1 MKNKHSRI
9 WAAVFMSILIAVST
23 VLTAVGHIDKAQA
36 AEKAVLQ
43 VSTVSGHRG
52 DEVSV
57 TVSLTSNPGIAGLV
71 FSLTFDNKV
80 LKLVDVKEPA
90 NTDDE
95 FIFYEP
101 IIKNDAINDTSIN
114 YIGYAFASG
123 KSNITKT
130 GSVYTATFK
139 ILDEA
144 AIGTTQL
151 NIAGRNGQDTA
162 DVSNIDEKAVPI
174 EVTAGSVTVTCEHK
188 HTETVK
194 TAATCTKDGL
204 EVVTCKDCKEVIS
217 STVLKSTGHKYGDWI
232 VDKAVTCTEDGEEY
246 RECSVCHNKITQKI
260 EHKGHVAGTPEVTKE
275 PTCTK
280 EGTRITKCTVC
291 SEVLKT
297 ETLAKKEHSWGE
309 WKTTVEPTCQKD
321 GKKESVCSVCGETKS
336 EVIPKSEEYHKYTDY
351 TVTKQATCKEEGTL
365 TAYCT
370 ICHNLITKS
379 IPKTDKHVA
388 GTPTVEKEATC
399 TEAGKKV
406 TRCTVCGVVL
416 EEEVI
421 EATGHAWDEGKVTT
435 EPTCTKAG
443 VKTYTCANCGETK
456 TEAIEALGHKMGA
469 YHVTKEATCTEE
481 GVETSECERCDHK
494 ETKAIAKKAHTPGE
508 AKVEKEPTCTKA
520 GKSVV
525 RCTVCE
531 TILSE
536 KTIEALGHDYGEA
549 KITTEPTCTKDGVK
563 SYICKRCGD
572 VKTEV
577 LPATGHTYDEGK
589 ITKEPTETEEGMLV
603 RTCTRCGET
612 ETIALPKLDKSKV
625 KLETSEGSEFTGV
638 ITAGKDN
645 NVILSVIGMNYAVPN
660 GGDVR
665 YVPVRWSFAAA
676 NQEIK
681 WNNITDSNYSISLN
695 SAEAGDYKLVVEYKR
710 EMYKTLADG
719 TKGWVASDSALAA
732 STYVAETTLKVEEKQ
747 SSDDTKEDVK
757 PEDTTKDDNNNN
769 DSEVTEGVKTGDMS
783 VNIAVLMMM
792 LMLMSGTAVI
802 YTGKSG
808 KAR

>member
-43 VSTVSGHRG
+43 ISTVSGHRG

-101 IIKNDAINDTSIN
+101 IIKDDAINDTSIN

-130 GSVYTATFK
+130 GIVYTATFK

-162 DVSNIDEKAVPI
+162 DVSSIDEKAVPI
-174 EVTAGSVTVTCEHK
+174 EITAGSVTVTCEHK

-399 TEAGKKV
+399 TEDGKKV

-421 EATGHAWDEGKVTT
+421 EATGHIYDDGVVTKKA
-435 EPTCTKAG
+435 TCTEAG
-443 VKTYTCANCGETK
+443 VKTYTCTKCHDTK
-456 TEAIEALGHKMGA
+456 TEA
-469 YHVTKEATCTEE
+469 
-481 GVETSECERCDHK
+481 
-494 ETKAIAKKAHTPGE
+494 
-508 AKVEKEPTCTKA
+508 
-520 GKSVV
+520 
-525 RCTVCE
+525 
-531 TILSE
+531 
-536 KTIEALGHDYGEA
+536 IEALGHDYGEA

-612 ETIALPKLDKSKV
+612 ETIALPKLDKNKV
-625 KLETSEGSEFTGV
+625 KFETSEGSEFTGV

>member
-95 FIFYEP
+95 FVFYEP
-101 IIKNDAINDTSIN
+101 IIKKDAINDTSIN

-130 GSVYTATFK
+130 GIVYTATFK

-174 EVTAGSVTVTCEHK
+174 DVTAGSVTVTCEHK

-297 ETLAKKEHSWGE
+297 EILAKKEHSWGE

-321 GKKESVCSVCGETKS
+321 GKKESVCSVCGETKF

-421 EATGHAWDEGKVTT
+421 EATGHTYDDGVVTKKA
-435 EPTCTKAG
+435 TCTEAG
-443 VKTYTCANCGETK
+443 VKTYTCTKCHDTK
-456 TEAIEALGHKMGA
+456 TE
-469 YHVTKEATCTEE
+469 
-481 GVETSECERCDHK
+481 
-494 ETKAIAKKAHTPGE
+494 
-508 AKVEKEPTCTKA
+508 
-520 GKSVV
+520 
-525 RCTVCE
+525 
-531 TILSE
+531 
-536 KTIEALGHDYGEA
+536 TIEALGHDYGEA
-549 KITTEPTCTKDGVK
+549 KIITEPTCTKDGVK

-612 ETIALPKLDKSKV
+612 ETIALPKLDKNKV

-757 PEDTTKDDNNNN
+757 PEDTTKDNNN

>member
-101 IIKNDAINDTSIN
+101 IIKDDAINDTSIN

-123 KSNITKT
+123 KSNVTKT
-130 GSVYTATFK
+130 GIVYTATFK

-162 DVSNIDEKAVPI
+162 DVSSIDEKAVPI

-336 EVIPKSEEYHKYTDY
+336 EVIPKSEEYHKYTDF

-421 EATGHAWDEGKVTT
+421 EATGHTYDDGVVTKKA
-435 EPTCTKAG
+435 TCTEAG
-443 VKTYTCANCGETK
+443 VKTYTCTKCHDTK
-456 TEAIEALGHKMGA
+456 TEA
-469 YHVTKEATCTEE
+469 
-481 GVETSECERCDHK
+481 
-494 ETKAIAKKAHTPGE
+494 
-508 AKVEKEPTCTKA
+508 
-520 GKSVV
+520 
-525 RCTVCE
+525 
-531 TILSE
+531 
-536 KTIEALGHDYGEA
+536 IEALGHDYGEA

-638 ITAGKDN
+638 ITVGKDN

>member
-43 VSTVSGHRG
+43 ISTVSGHRG

-57 TVSLTSNPGIAGLV
+57 TVSLTSNPGIAGIV

-101 IIKNDAINDTSIN
+101 IIKDDAINDTSIN

-130 GSVYTATFK
+130 GIVYTATFK

-162 DVSNIDEKAVPI
+162 DVSSIDEKAVPI

-421 EATGHAWDEGKVTT
+421 EATGHTYDDGVVTKKA
-435 EPTCTKAG
+435 TCTEAG
-443 VKTYTCANCGETK
+443 VKTYTCTKCHDTK
-456 TEAIEALGHKMGA
+456 TEA
-469 YHVTKEATCTEE
+469 
-481 GVETSECERCDHK
+481 
-494 ETKAIAKKAHTPGE
+494 
-508 AKVEKEPTCTKA
+508 
-520 GKSVV
+520 
-525 RCTVCE
+525 
-531 TILSE
+531 
-536 KTIEALGHDYGEA
+536 IEALGHDYGEA

-612 ETIALPKLDKSKV
+612 ETIALPKLDKNKV

-681 WNNITDSNYSISLN
+681 WNNITDSNYSINLN

>member
-101 IIKNDAINDTSIN
+101 IIKDDAINDTSIN

-130 GSVYTATFK
+130 GIVYTATFK

-188 HTETVK
+188 HTETMK

-336 EVIPKSEEYHKYTDY
+336 EVIPKSEEYHKYTDF

-399 TEAGKKV
+399 TKAGKKV

-421 EATGHAWDEGKVTT
+421 EATGHTYDDGVVTKKATCT
-435 EPTCTKAG
+435 EAGVKIYTCTK
-443 VKTYTCANCGETK
+443 CHDTK
-456 TEAIEALGHKMGA
+456 TEA
-469 YHVTKEATCTEE
+469 
-481 GVETSECERCDHK
+481 
-494 ETKAIAKKAHTPGE
+494 
-508 AKVEKEPTCTKA
+508 
-520 GKSVV
+520 
-525 RCTVCE
+525 
-531 TILSE
+531 
-536 KTIEALGHDYGEA
+536 IEALGHDYGEA

-603 RTCTRCGET
+603 RTCTICGET

-638 ITAGKDN
+638 ITVGKDN

>member
-1 MKNKHSRI
+1 MKNKHSKI
-9 WAAVFMSILIAVST
+9 LVAVFMSILIAVST

-130 GSVYTATFK
+130 GIVYTATFK

-246 RECSVCHNKITQKI
+246 CECSVCHNKITQKI

-370 ICHNLITKS
+370 ICHKLITKS

-406 TRCTVCGVVL
+406 TRCTVCGAVL

-421 EATGHAWDEGKVTT
+421 EATGHTYDDGVVTKKA
-435 EPTCTKAG
+435 TCTEAG
-443 VKTYTCANCGETK
+443 VKTYTCTKCHDTK
-456 TEAIEALGHKMGA
+456 TE
-469 YHVTKEATCTEE
+469 
-481 GVETSECERCDHK
+481 
-494 ETKAIAKKAHTPGE
+494 
-508 AKVEKEPTCTKA
+508 
-520 GKSVV
+520 
-525 RCTVCE
+525 
-531 TILSE
+531 
-536 KTIEALGHDYGEA
+536 TIEALGHDYGEA

-589 ITKEPTETEEGMLV
+589 ITKEPTETEEGLLV

-612 ETIALPKLDKSKV
+612 ETIALPKLDKNEV

-681 WNNITDSNYSISLN
+681 WNNITDSNYSISLY

-747 SSDDTKEDVK
+747 SSDDTKQDVK

>member
-101 IIKNDAINDTSIN
+101 IIKDDAINDTSIN

-130 GSVYTATFK
+130 GIVYTATFK

-162 DVSNIDEKAVPI
+162 DVSSIDEKAVPI

-188 HTETVK
+188 HTETMK

-399 TEAGKKV
+399 TEDGKKV

-421 EATGHAWDEGKVTT
+421 EATGHTYDDGVVTKKA
-435 EPTCTKAG
+435 TCTEAG
-443 VKTYTCANCGETK
+443 VKTYTCTKCHDTK
-456 TEAIEALGHKMGA
+456 TEA
-469 YHVTKEATCTEE
+469 
-481 GVETSECERCDHK
+481 
-494 ETKAIAKKAHTPGE
+494 
-508 AKVEKEPTCTKA
+508 
-520 GKSVV
+520 
-525 RCTVCE
+525 
-531 TILSE
+531 
-536 KTIEALGHDYGEA
+536 IEALGHDYGEA

-638 ITAGKDN
+638 ITVGKDN

>member
-43 VSTVSGHRG
+43 ISTVSGHRG

-101 IIKNDAINDTSIN
+101 IIKDDAINDTSIN

-130 GSVYTATFK
+130 GIVYTATFK

-162 DVSNIDEKAVPI
+162 DVSSIDEKAVPI

-421 EATGHAWDEGKVTT
+421 EATGHTYDDGVVTKKA
-435 EPTCTKAG
+435 TCTEAG
-443 VKTYTCANCGETK
+443 VKTYTCTKCHDTK
-456 TEAIEALGHKMGA
+456 TEA
-469 YHVTKEATCTEE
+469 
-481 GVETSECERCDHK
+481 
-494 ETKAIAKKAHTPGE
+494 
-508 AKVEKEPTCTKA
+508 
-520 GKSVV
+520 
-525 RCTVCE
+525 
-531 TILSE
+531 
-536 KTIEALGHDYGEA
+536 IEALGHDYGEA

-603 RTCTRCGET
+603 RTCTICGET

>member
-101 IIKNDAINDTSIN
+101 IIKDDAINDTSIN

-130 GSVYTATFK
+130 GIVYTATFK

-162 DVSNIDEKAVPI
+162 DVSSIDEKAVPI

-188 HTETVK
+188 HTETMK

-336 EVIPKSEEYHKYTDY
+336 EVIPKSEEYHKYTDF

-399 TEAGKKV
+399 TKAGKKV

-421 EATGHAWDEGKVTT
+421 EATGHTYDDGVVTKKATCT
-435 EPTCTKAG
+435 EAGVKIYTCTK
-443 VKTYTCANCGETK
+443 CHDTK
-456 TEAIEALGHKMGA
+456 TEA
-469 YHVTKEATCTEE
+469 
-481 GVETSECERCDHK
+481 
-494 ETKAIAKKAHTPGE
+494 
-508 AKVEKEPTCTKA
+508 
-520 GKSVV
+520 
-525 RCTVCE
+525 
-531 TILSE
+531 
-536 KTIEALGHDYGEA
+536 IEALGHDYGEA

-638 ITAGKDN
+638 ITVGKDN

>member
-130 GSVYTATFK
+130 GIVYTATFK

-421 EATGHAWDEGKVTT
+421 EATGHTYDDGVVTKKATCT
-435 EPTCTKAG
+435 EAGVKIYTCTK
-443 VKTYTCANCGETK
+443 CHDTK
-456 TEAIEALGHKMGA
+456 TEAIEATGHA
-469 YHVTKEATCTEE
+469 WDE
-481 GVETSECERCDHK
+481 G
-494 ETKAIAKKAHTPGE
+494 
-508 AKVEKEPTCTKA
+508 KV
-520 GKSVV
+520 
-525 RCTVCE
+525 
-531 TILSE
+531 
-536 KTIEALGHDYGEA
+536 
-549 KITTEPTCTKDGVK
+549 TTEPTCTKDGVK

-603 RTCTRCGET
+603 RTCTICGET

>member
-43 VSTVSGHRG
+43 ISTVSGHRG

-101 IIKNDAINDTSIN
+101 IIKDDAINDTSIN

-130 GSVYTATFK
+130 GIVYTATFK

-162 DVSNIDEKAVPI
+162 DVSSIDEKAVPI

-421 EATGHAWDEGKVTT
+421 EATGHTYDDGVVTKK
-435 EPTCTKAG
+435 PTCTEAG
-443 VKTYTCANCGETK
+443 VKTYTCTKCHDTK
-456 TEAIEALGHKMGA
+456 TEA
-469 YHVTKEATCTEE
+469 
-481 GVETSECERCDHK
+481 
-494 ETKAIAKKAHTPGE
+494 
-508 AKVEKEPTCTKA
+508 
-520 GKSVV
+520 
-525 RCTVCE
+525 
-531 TILSE
+531 
-536 KTIEALGHDYGEA
+536 IEALGHDYGEA

-603 RTCTRCGET
+603 RTCTICGET

-638 ITAGKDN
+638 ITVGKDN

>member
-101 IIKNDAINDTSIN
+101 IIKDDAINDTSIN

-130 GSVYTATFK
+130 GIVYTATFK

-162 DVSNIDEKAVPI
+162 DVSSIDEKAVPI

-188 HTETVK
+188 HTETMK

-336 EVIPKSEEYHKYTDY
+336 EVIPKSEEYHKYTDF

-399 TEAGKKV
+399 TKAGKKV
-406 TRCTVCGVVL
+406 IRCTVCGVVL

-421 EATGHAWDEGKVTT
+421 EATGHTYDDGVVTKKA
-435 EPTCTKAG
+435 TCTEAG
-443 VKTYTCANCGETK
+443 VKTYTCTKCHDTK
-456 TEAIEALGHKMGA
+456 TEA
-469 YHVTKEATCTEE
+469 
-481 GVETSECERCDHK
+481 
-494 ETKAIAKKAHTPGE
+494 
-508 AKVEKEPTCTKA
+508 
-520 GKSVV
+520 
-525 RCTVCE
+525 
-531 TILSE
+531 
-536 KTIEALGHDYGEA
+536 IEALGHDYGEA

-603 RTCTRCGET
+603 RTCTICGET

-638 ITAGKDN
+638 ITVGKDN
-645 NVILSVIGMNYAVPN
+645 DVILSVIGMNYAVPN

>member
-43 VSTVSGHRG
+43 ISTVSGHRG

-101 IIKNDAINDTSIN
+101 IIKDDAINDTSIN

-130 GSVYTATFK
+130 GIVYTATFK

-162 DVSNIDEKAVPI
+162 DVSSIDEKAVPI

-309 WKTTVEPTCQKD
+309 WKTTVEPTCQKY

-399 TEAGKKV
+399 TEDGKKV

-421 EATGHAWDEGKVTT
+421 EATGHTYDDGVVTKKA
-435 EPTCTKAG
+435 TCTEAG
-443 VKTYTCANCGETK
+443 VKTYTCTKCHDTK
-456 TEAIEALGHKMGA
+456 TEA
-469 YHVTKEATCTEE
+469 
-481 GVETSECERCDHK
+481 
-494 ETKAIAKKAHTPGE
+494 
-508 AKVEKEPTCTKA
+508 
-520 GKSVV
+520 
-525 RCTVCE
+525 
-531 TILSE
+531 
-536 KTIEALGHDYGEA
+536 IEALGHDYGEA

-577 LPATGHTYDEGK
+577 LPATGHIYDEGK

-612 ETIALPKLDKSKV
+612 ETIALPKLDKNKV

>member
-1 MKNKHSRI
+1 MKNKHSKI
-9 WAAVFMSILIAVST
+9 LVAVFMSILIAVST

-130 GSVYTATFK
+130 GIVYTATFK

-246 RECSVCHNKITQKI
+246 CECSVCHNKITQKI

-370 ICHNLITKS
+370 ICHKLITKS

-406 TRCTVCGVVL
+406 TRCTVCGAVL

-421 EATGHAWDEGKVTT
+421 EATGHTYDDGVVTKKA
-435 EPTCTKAG
+435 TCTEAG
-443 VKTYTCANCGETK
+443 VKTYTCTKCHDTK
-456 TEAIEALGHKMGA
+456 TEA
-469 YHVTKEATCTEE
+469 
-481 GVETSECERCDHK
+481 
-494 ETKAIAKKAHTPGE
+494 
-508 AKVEKEPTCTKA
+508 
-520 GKSVV
+520 
-525 RCTVCE
+525 
-531 TILSE
+531 
-536 KTIEALGHDYGEA
+536 IEALGHDYGEA

-612 ETIALPKLDKSKV
+612 ETIALPKLDKNEV

-681 WNNITDSNYSISLN
+681 WNNITDSNYSISLY

-747 SSDDTKEDVK
+747 SSDDTKQDVK

>member
-130 GSVYTATFK
+130 GIVYTATFK

-246 RECSVCHNKITQKI
+246 CECSVCHNKITQKI

-370 ICHNLITKS
+370 ICHKLITKS

-399 TEAGKKV
+399 TEDGKKV

-421 EATGHAWDEGKVTT
+421 EATGHTYDDGVVTKKATCT
-435 EPTCTKAG
+435 EAGVKIYTCTK
-443 VKTYTCANCGETK
+443 CHDTK
-456 TEAIEALGHKMGA
+456 TEA
-469 YHVTKEATCTEE
+469 
-481 GVETSECERCDHK
+481 
-494 ETKAIAKKAHTPGE
+494 
-508 AKVEKEPTCTKA
+508 
-520 GKSVV
+520 
-525 RCTVCE
+525 
-531 TILSE
+531 
-536 KTIEALGHDYGEA
+536 IEALGHDYGEA

-612 ETIALPKLDKSKV
+612 ETIALPKLDKNKV

-676 NQEIK
+676 NQGIK
-681 WNNITDSNYSISLN
+681 WNNITDSNYSISLY

>member
-130 GSVYTATFK
+130 GIVYTATFK

-399 TEAGKKV
+399 TETGKKV

-421 EATGHAWDEGKVTT
+421 EATGHTYDDGVVTKKA
-435 EPTCTKAG
+435 TCTEAG
-443 VKTYTCANCGETK
+443 VKTYTCTKCHDTK
-456 TEAIEALGHKMGA
+456 TEA
-469 YHVTKEATCTEE
+469 
-481 GVETSECERCDHK
+481 
-494 ETKAIAKKAHTPGE
+494 
-508 AKVEKEPTCTKA
+508 
-520 GKSVV
+520 
-525 RCTVCE
+525 
-531 TILSE
+531 
-536 KTIEALGHDYGEA
+536 IEALGHDYGEA

-625 KLETSEGSEFTGV
+625 KLETLETLEGSEFTGV

>member
-130 GSVYTATFK
+130 GIVYTATFK

-421 EATGHAWDEGKVTT
+421 EATGHTYDDGVVTKKATCT
-435 EPTCTKAG
+435 EAGVKIYTCTK
-443 VKTYTCANCGETK
+443 CHDTK
-456 TEAIEALGHKMGA
+456 TEA
-469 YHVTKEATCTEE
+469 
-481 GVETSECERCDHK
+481 
-494 ETKAIAKKAHTPGE
+494 
-508 AKVEKEPTCTKA
+508 
-520 GKSVV
+520 
-525 RCTVCE
+525 
-531 TILSE
+531 
-536 KTIEALGHDYGEA
+536 IEALGHDYGEA

>member
-43 VSTVSGHRG
+43 ISTVSGHRG

-101 IIKNDAINDTSIN
+101 IIKDDAINDTSIN

-130 GSVYTATFK
+130 GIVYTATFK

-162 DVSNIDEKAVPI
+162 DVSSIDEKAVPI

-399 TEAGKKV
+399 TEDGKKV

-421 EATGHAWDEGKVTT
+421 EATGHTYDDGVVTKKA
-435 EPTCTKAG
+435 TCTEAG
-443 VKTYTCANCGETK
+443 VKTYTCTKCHDTK
-456 TEAIEALGHKMGA
+456 TEA
-469 YHVTKEATCTEE
+469 
-481 GVETSECERCDHK
+481 
-494 ETKAIAKKAHTPGE
+494 
-508 AKVEKEPTCTKA
+508 
-520 GKSVV
+520 
-525 RCTVCE
+525 
-531 TILSE
+531 
-536 KTIEALGHDYGEA
+536 IEALGHDYGEA

-612 ETIALPKLDKSKV
+612 ETIALPKLDKNKV

-681 WNNITDSNYSISLN
+681 WNNITDSNYSINLN

-710 EMYKTLADG
+710 EMYKTLEDG

>member
-43 VSTVSGHRG
+43 ISTVSGHRG

-90 NTDDE
+90 STDDE

-101 IIKNDAINDTSIN
+101 IIKDDAINDTSIN

-130 GSVYTATFK
+130 GIVYTATFK

-162 DVSNIDEKAVPI
+162 DVSSIDEKAVPI

-399 TEAGKKV
+399 TEDGKKV

-421 EATGHAWDEGKVTT
+421 EATGHTYDDGVVTKKA
-435 EPTCTKAG
+435 TCTEAG
-443 VKTYTCANCGETK
+443 VKTYTCTKCHDTK
-456 TEAIEALGHKMGA
+456 TEA
-469 YHVTKEATCTEE
+469 
-481 GVETSECERCDHK
+481 
-494 ETKAIAKKAHTPGE
+494 
-508 AKVEKEPTCTKA
+508 
-520 GKSVV
+520 
-525 RCTVCE
+525 
-531 TILSE
+531 
-536 KTIEALGHDYGEA
+536 IEALGHDYGEA

-612 ETIALPKLDKSKV
+612 ETIALPKLDKNKV

-681 WNNITDSNYSISLN
+681 WNNITDSNYSINLN

>member
-43 VSTVSGHRG
+43 ISTVSGHRG

-71 FSLTFDNKV
+71 FSLTFNNKV

-101 IIKNDAINDTSIN
+101 IIKDDAINDTSIN

-130 GSVYTATFK
+130 GIVYTATFK

-162 DVSNIDEKAVPI
+162 DVSSIDEKAVPI

-399 TEAGKKV
+399 TKAGKKV

-421 EATGHAWDEGKVTT
+421 EATGHTYDDGVVTKKATCT
-435 EPTCTKAG
+435 EAGVKIYTCTK
-443 VKTYTCANCGETK
+443 CHDTK
-456 TEAIEALGHKMGA
+456 TEA
-469 YHVTKEATCTEE
+469 
-481 GVETSECERCDHK
+481 
-494 ETKAIAKKAHTPGE
+494 
-508 AKVEKEPTCTKA
+508 
-520 GKSVV
+520 
-525 RCTVCE
+525 
-531 TILSE
+531 
-536 KTIEALGHDYGEA
+536 IEALGHDYGEA

-603 RTCTRCGET
+603 RTCTICGET

-638 ITAGKDN
+638 ITVGKDN

>member
-101 IIKNDAINDTSIN
+101 IIKDDAINDTSIN

-130 GSVYTATFK
+130 GIVYTATFK

-162 DVSNIDEKAVPI
+162 DVSSIDEKAVPI

-188 HTETVK
+188 HTETMK

-336 EVIPKSEEYHKYTDY
+336 EVIPKSEEYHKYTDF

-421 EATGHAWDEGKVTT
+421 EATGHTYDDGVVTKKA
-435 EPTCTKAG
+435 TCTEAG
-443 VKTYTCANCGETK
+443 VKTYTCTKCHDTK
-456 TEAIEALGHKMGA
+456 TEA
-469 YHVTKEATCTEE
+469 
-481 GVETSECERCDHK
+481 
-494 ETKAIAKKAHTPGE
+494 
-508 AKVEKEPTCTKA
+508 
-520 GKSVV
+520 
-525 RCTVCE
+525 
-531 TILSE
+531 
-536 KTIEALGHDYGEA
+536 IEALGHDYGEA

-612 ETIALPKLDKSKV
+612 ETIALPKLDKNKV

>member
-101 IIKNDAINDTSIN
+101 VIKNDAINDTSIN

-130 GSVYTATFK
+130 GIVYTATFK

-421 EATGHAWDEGKVTT
+421 EATGHTYDDGVVTKKA
-435 EPTCTKAG
+435 TCTEAG
-443 VKTYTCANCGETK
+443 VKTYTCTKCHDTK
-456 TEAIEALGHKMGA
+456 TEA
-469 YHVTKEATCTEE
+469 
-481 GVETSECERCDHK
+481 
-494 ETKAIAKKAHTPGE
+494 
-508 AKVEKEPTCTKA
+508 
-520 GKSVV
+520 
-525 RCTVCE
+525 
-531 TILSE
+531 
-536 KTIEALGHDYGEA
+536 IEALGHDYGEA

>member
-130 GSVYTATFK
+130 GIVYTATFK

-421 EATGHAWDEGKVTT
+421 EATGH
-435 EPTCTKAG
+435 
-443 VKTYTCANCGETK
+443 
-456 TEAIEALGHKMGA
+456 
-469 YHVTKEATCTEE
+469 
-481 GVETSECERCDHK
+481 
-494 ETKAIAKKAHTPGE
+494 
-508 AKVEKEPTCTKA
+508 
-520 GKSVV
+520 
-525 RCTVCE
+525 
-531 TILSE
+531 
-536 KTIEALGHDYGEA
+536 
-549 KITTEPTCTKDGVK
+549 
-563 SYICKRCGD
+563 
-572 VKTEV
+572 
-577 LPATGHTYDEGK
+577 TYDEGK

>member
-130 GSVYTATFK
+130 GIVYTATFK

-280 EGTRITKCTVC
+280 EGIRITKCTVC

-297 ETLAKKEHSWGE
+297 EILAKKEHSWGE

-399 TEAGKKV
+399 TETGKKV

-421 EATGHAWDEGKVTT
+421 EATGHTYDDGVVTKKA
-435 EPTCTKAG
+435 TCTEAG
-443 VKTYTCANCGETK
+443 VKTYTCTKCHDTK
-456 TEAIEALGHKMGA
+456 TEA
-469 YHVTKEATCTEE
+469 
-481 GVETSECERCDHK
+481 
-494 ETKAIAKKAHTPGE
+494 
-508 AKVEKEPTCTKA
+508 
-520 GKSVV
+520 
-525 RCTVCE
+525 
-531 TILSE
+531 
-536 KTIEALGHDYGEA
+536 IEALGHDYGEA

-612 ETIALPKLDKSKV
+612 ETIALPKLDKNKV

>member
-43 VSTVSGHRG
+43 ISTVSGHRG

-71 FSLTFDNKV
+71 FSLTFNNKV

-101 IIKNDAINDTSIN
+101 IIKDDAINDTSIN

-130 GSVYTATFK
+130 GIVYTATFK

-162 DVSNIDEKAVPI
+162 DVSSIDEKAVPI

-399 TEAGKKV
+399 TEDGKKV

-421 EATGHAWDEGKVTT
+421 EATGHTYDDGVVTKKA
-435 EPTCTKAG
+435 TCTEAG
-443 VKTYTCANCGETK
+443 VKTYTCTKCHDTK
-456 TEAIEALGHKMGA
+456 TEA
-469 YHVTKEATCTEE
+469 
-481 GVETSECERCDHK
+481 
-494 ETKAIAKKAHTPGE
+494 
-508 AKVEKEPTCTKA
+508 
-520 GKSVV
+520 
-525 RCTVCE
+525 
-531 TILSE
+531 
-536 KTIEALGHDYGEA
+536 IEALGHDYGEA

-577 LPATGHTYDEGK
+577 LPATGHIYDEGK

-612 ETIALPKLDKSKV
+612 ETIALPKLDKNKV

>member
-43 VSTVSGHRG
+43 ISTVSGHRG

-71 FSLTFDNKV
+71 FSLTFNNKV

-101 IIKNDAINDTSIN
+101 IIKDDAINDTSIN

-130 GSVYTATFK
+130 GIVYTATFK

-162 DVSNIDEKAVPI
+162 DVSSIDEKAVPI

-399 TEAGKKV
+399 TEDGKKV

-421 EATGHAWDEGKVTT
+421 EATGHTYDDGVVTKKA
-435 EPTCTKAG
+435 TCTEAG
-443 VKTYTCANCGETK
+443 VKTYTCTKCHDTK
-456 TEAIEALGHKMGA
+456 TEA
-469 YHVTKEATCTEE
+469 
-481 GVETSECERCDHK
+481 
-494 ETKAIAKKAHTPGE
+494 
-508 AKVEKEPTCTKA
+508 
-520 GKSVV
+520 
-525 RCTVCE
+525 
-531 TILSE
+531 
-536 KTIEALGHDYGEA
+536 IEALGHDYGEA

-612 ETIALPKLDKSKV
+612 ETIALPKLDKNKV

-747 SSDDTKEDVK
+747 SSDDTKENVK
-757 PEDTTKDDNNNN
+757 PEDTTNDDNNNN

>member
-130 GSVYTATFK
+130 GIVYTATFK

-246 RECSVCHNKITQKI
+246 CECSVCHNKITQKI

-370 ICHNLITKS
+370 ICHKLITKS

-399 TEAGKKV
+399 TEDGKKV

-421 EATGHAWDEGKVTT
+421 EATGHTYDDGVVTKKA
-435 EPTCTKAG
+435 TCTEAG
-443 VKTYTCANCGETK
+443 VKTYTCTKCHDTK
-456 TEAIEALGHKMGA
+456 TEA
-469 YHVTKEATCTEE
+469 
-481 GVETSECERCDHK
+481 
-494 ETKAIAKKAHTPGE
+494 
-508 AKVEKEPTCTKA
+508 
-520 GKSVV
+520 
-525 RCTVCE
+525 
-531 TILSE
+531 
-536 KTIEALGHDYGEA
+536 IEALGHDYGEA

-612 ETIALPKLDKSKV
+612 ETIALPKLDKNKV

-681 WNNITDSNYSISLN
+681 WNNITGSNYSISLN

-757 PEDTTKDDNNNN
+757 PEDTTNDDNNNN

>member
-43 VSTVSGHRG
+43 ISTVSGHRG

-101 IIKNDAINDTSIN
+101 IIKDDAINDTSIN

-130 GSVYTATFK
+130 GIVYTATFK

-162 DVSNIDEKAVPI
+162 DVSSIDEKAVPI

-406 TRCTVCGVVL
+406 TRCTVCGAVL

-421 EATGHAWDEGKVTT
+421 EATGHTYDDGVVTKKA
-435 EPTCTKAG
+435 TCTEAG
-443 VKTYTCANCGETK
+443 VKTYTCTKCHDTK
-456 TEAIEALGHKMGA
+456 TEA
-469 YHVTKEATCTEE
+469 
-481 GVETSECERCDHK
+481 
-494 ETKAIAKKAHTPGE
+494 
-508 AKVEKEPTCTKA
+508 
-520 GKSVV
+520 
-525 RCTVCE
+525 
-531 TILSE
+531 
-536 KTIEALGHDYGEA
+536 IEALGHDYGEA

-612 ETIALPKLDKSKV
+612 ETIALPKLDKNKV

-681 WNNITDSNYSISLN
+681 WNNITDSNYSINLN

-719 TKGWVASDSALAA
+719 TKVWVASDSALAA

>member
-9 WAAVFMSILIAVST
+9 CAAVFMSILIAVST

-101 IIKNDAINDTSIN
+101 VIKNDAINDTSIN

-130 GSVYTATFK
+130 GIVYTATFK

-421 EATGHAWDEGKVTT
+421 EATGHTYDDGVVTKKA
-435 EPTCTKAG
+435 TCTEAG
-443 VKTYTCANCGETK
+443 VKTYTCTKCHDTK
-456 TEAIEALGHKMGA
+456 TEA
-469 YHVTKEATCTEE
+469 
-481 GVETSECERCDHK
+481 
-494 ETKAIAKKAHTPGE
+494 
-508 AKVEKEPTCTKA
+508 
-520 GKSVV
+520 
-525 RCTVCE
+525 
-531 TILSE
+531 
-536 KTIEALGHDYGEA
+536 IEALGHDYGEA

-638 ITAGKDN
+638 ITVGKDN

>member
-130 GSVYTATFK
+130 GIVYTATFK

-370 ICHNLITKS
+370 ICHKLITKS

-406 TRCTVCGVVL
+406 TRCTVCGAVL

-421 EATGHAWDEGKVTT
+421 PATGHTYDDGVVTKKA
-435 EPTCTKAG
+435 TCTEAG
-443 VKTYTCANCGETK
+443 VKTYTCTKCHDTK
-456 TEAIEALGHKMGA
+456 TE
-469 YHVTKEATCTEE
+469 
-481 GVETSECERCDHK
+481 
-494 ETKAIAKKAHTPGE
+494 
-508 AKVEKEPTCTKA
+508 
-520 GKSVV
+520 
-525 RCTVCE
+525 
-531 TILSE
+531 
-536 KTIEALGHDYGEA
+536 TIEALGHDYGEA

-612 ETIALPKLDKSKV
+612 ETIALPKLDKNKV

-676 NQEIK
+676 NQGIK
-681 WNNITDSNYSISLN
+681 WNNITDSNYSISLY

>member
-130 GSVYTATFK
+130 GIVYTATFK

-246 RECSVCHNKITQKI
+246 CECSVCHNKITQKI

-370 ICHNLITKS
+370 ICHKLITKS
-379 IPKTDKHVA
+379 IPRTDKHVA

-406 TRCTVCGVVL
+406 TRCTVCGAVL

-421 EATGHAWDEGKVTT
+421 PATGHTYDDGVVTKKATCT
-435 EPTCTKAG
+435 EAGVKIYTCTK
-443 VKTYTCANCGETK
+443 CHDTK
-456 TEAIEALGHKMGA
+456 TEA
-469 YHVTKEATCTEE
+469 
-481 GVETSECERCDHK
+481 
-494 ETKAIAKKAHTPGE
+494 
-508 AKVEKEPTCTKA
+508 
-520 GKSVV
+520 
-525 RCTVCE
+525 
-531 TILSE
+531 
-536 KTIEALGHDYGEA
+536 IEALGHDYGEA

-612 ETIALPKLDKSKV
+612 ETIALPKLDKNKV

>member
-43 VSTVSGHRG
+43 ISTVSGHRG

-101 IIKNDAINDTSIN
+101 IIKDDAINDTSIN

-130 GSVYTATFK
+130 GIVYTATFK

-162 DVSNIDEKAVPI
+162 DVSSIDEKAVPI

-399 TEAGKKV
+399 TEDGKKV

-421 EATGHAWDEGKVTT
+421 EATGHTYDDGVVTKKATCT
-435 EPTCTKAG
+435 EAGVKIYTCTK
-443 VKTYTCANCGETK
+443 CHDTK
-456 TEAIEALGHKMGA
+456 TEA
-469 YHVTKEATCTEE
+469 
-481 GVETSECERCDHK
+481 
-494 ETKAIAKKAHTPGE
+494 
-508 AKVEKEPTCTKA
+508 
-520 GKSVV
+520 
-525 RCTVCE
+525 
-531 TILSE
+531 
-536 KTIEALGHDYGEA
+536 IEALGHDYGEA

-612 ETIALPKLDKSKV
+612 ETIALPKLDKNKV

-681 WNNITDSNYSISLN
+681 WNNITDSNYSINLN

>member
-130 GSVYTATFK
+130 GIVYTATFK

-280 EGTRITKCTVC
+280 EGIRITKCTVC

-297 ETLAKKEHSWGE
+297 EILAKKEHSWGE

-399 TEAGKKV
+399 TEDGKKV

-421 EATGHAWDEGKVTT
+421 EATGHTYDDGVVTKKA
-435 EPTCTKAG
+435 TCTEAG
-443 VKTYTCANCGETK
+443 VKTYTCTKCHDTK
-456 TEAIEALGHKMGA
+456 TEA
-469 YHVTKEATCTEE
+469 
-481 GVETSECERCDHK
+481 
-494 ETKAIAKKAHTPGE
+494 
-508 AKVEKEPTCTKA
+508 
-520 GKSVV
+520 
-525 RCTVCE
+525 
-531 TILSE
+531 
-536 KTIEALGHDYGEA
+536 IEALGHDYGEA

-612 ETIALPKLDKSKV
+612 ETIALPKLDKNKV

>member
-130 GSVYTATFK
+130 GIVYTATFK

-280 EGTRITKCTVC
+280 EGIRITKCTVC

-297 ETLAKKEHSWGE
+297 EILAKKEHSWGE

-421 EATGHAWDEGKVTT
+421 EATGHTYDDGVVTKKA
-435 EPTCTKAG
+435 TCTEAG
-443 VKTYTCANCGETK
+443 VKTYTCTKCHDTK
-456 TEAIEALGHKMGA
+456 TEA
-469 YHVTKEATCTEE
+469 
-481 GVETSECERCDHK
+481 
-494 ETKAIAKKAHTPGE
+494 
-508 AKVEKEPTCTKA
+508 
-520 GKSVV
+520 
-525 RCTVCE
+525 
-531 TILSE
+531 
-536 KTIEALGHDYGEA
+536 IEALGHDYGEA
-549 KITTEPTCTKDGVK
+549 KITKEPTCTKDGVK

-612 ETIALPKLDKSKV
+612 ETIALPKLDKNKV

>member
-1 MKNKHSRI
+1 MKNKHSKI
-9 WAAVFMSILIAVST
+9 LVAVFMSILIAVST

-130 GSVYTATFK
+130 GIVYTATFK

-246 RECSVCHNKITQKI
+246 CECSVCHNKITQKI

-309 WKTTVEPTCQKD
+309 WKTIVEPTCQKD
-321 GKKESVCSVCGETKS
+321 GKKESACSVCGETKS

-370 ICHNLITKS
+370 ICHKLITKS

-406 TRCTVCGVVL
+406 TRCTICGAVL

-421 EATGHAWDEGKVTT
+421 PATGHTYDDGVVTKKA
-435 EPTCTKAG
+435 TCTEAG
-443 VKTYTCANCGETK
+443 VKTYTCTKCHDTK
-456 TEAIEALGHKMGA
+456 TEA
-469 YHVTKEATCTEE
+469 
-481 GVETSECERCDHK
+481 
-494 ETKAIAKKAHTPGE
+494 
-508 AKVEKEPTCTKA
+508 
-520 GKSVV
+520 
-525 RCTVCE
+525 
-531 TILSE
+531 
-536 KTIEALGHDYGEA
+536 IEALGHDYGEA

-612 ETIALPKLDKSKV
+612 ETIALPKLDKNKV

>member
-130 GSVYTATFK
+130 GIVYTATFK

-309 WKTTVEPTCQKD
+309 WKTTVEPTCKKD

-399 TEAGKKV
+399 TETGKKV

-421 EATGHAWDEGKVTT
+421 EATGHTYDDGVVTKKA
-435 EPTCTKAG
+435 TCTEAG
-443 VKTYTCANCGETK
+443 VKTYTCTKCHDTK
-456 TEAIEALGHKMGA
+456 TEA
-469 YHVTKEATCTEE
+469 
-481 GVETSECERCDHK
+481 
-494 ETKAIAKKAHTPGE
+494 
-508 AKVEKEPTCTKA
+508 
-520 GKSVV
+520 
-525 RCTVCE
+525 
-531 TILSE
+531 
-536 KTIEALGHDYGEA
+536 IEALGHDYGEA

-603 RTCTRCGET
+603 RTCTICGET

>member
-130 GSVYTATFK
+130 GIVYTATFK

-297 ETLAKKEHSWGE
+297 EILAKKEHSWGE

-399 TEAGKKV
+399 TEDGKKV

-421 EATGHAWDEGKVTT
+421 EATGHTYDDGVVTKKA
-435 EPTCTKAG
+435 TCTEAG
-443 VKTYTCANCGETK
+443 VKTYTCTKCHDTK
-456 TEAIEALGHKMGA
+456 TEA
-469 YHVTKEATCTEE
+469 
-481 GVETSECERCDHK
+481 
-494 ETKAIAKKAHTPGE
+494 
-508 AKVEKEPTCTKA
+508 
-520 GKSVV
+520 
-525 RCTVCE
+525 
-531 TILSE
+531 
-536 KTIEALGHDYGEA
+536 IEALGHDYGEA

-612 ETIALPKLDKSKV
+612 ETIALPKLDKNKV

-681 WNNITDSNYSISLN
+681 WNNITGSNYSISLN

-757 PEDTTKDDNNNN
+757 PEDTTNDDNNNN

>member
-130 GSVYTATFK
+130 GIVYTATFK

-421 EATGHAWDEGKVTT
+421 EATGHTYDDGVVTKKA
-435 EPTCTKAG
+435 TCTEAG
-443 VKTYTCANCGETK
+443 VKTYTCTKCHDTK
-456 TEAIEALGHKMGA
+456 TEA
-469 YHVTKEATCTEE
+469 
-481 GVETSECERCDHK
+481 
-494 ETKAIAKKAHTPGE
+494 
-508 AKVEKEPTCTKA
+508 
-520 GKSVV
+520 
-525 RCTVCE
+525 
-531 TILSE
+531 
-536 KTIEALGHDYGEA
+536 IEALGHDYGEA